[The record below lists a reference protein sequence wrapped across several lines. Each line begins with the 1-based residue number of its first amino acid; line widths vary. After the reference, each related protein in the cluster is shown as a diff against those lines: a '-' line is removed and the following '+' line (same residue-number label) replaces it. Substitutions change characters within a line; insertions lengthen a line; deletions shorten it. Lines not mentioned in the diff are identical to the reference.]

1 MVNNPSA
8 AACLVVV
15 DPHRL
20 GTAIAPIV
28 LSLIGTG
35 GVLIP
40 NQIVITVI
48 TPDDL
53 IATVTALTV
62 GLRAQAQVLGLS
74 IFYNRFVTEVTK
86 KAFTTIVPAMLGAG
100 VYNATLIRSTIEALT
115 AVPYSKLAP
124 TIPQLV
130 ANSTQYEIVKEST
143 IQCFSGSLNL
153 VYYITIPF
161 GVTACIVA
169 ALMGDV
175 SKYMD
180 EHVAVIL

>member
-1 MVNNPSA
+1 VLA
-8 AACLVVV
+8 
-15 DPHRL
+15 DPHNIR
-20 GTAIAPIV
+20 TAIAPLV

-40 NQIVITVI
+40 NQIIITVI

-74 IFYNRFVTEVTK
+74 IFYNRFTTQVTK
-86 KAFTTIVPAMLGAG
+86 KAYKTIVPAMLAAG
-100 VYNATLIRSTIEALT
+100 IFDAKLIRSTIEALT
-115 AVPYSKLAP
+115 AIPYSKLAL
-124 TIPQLV
+124 TIPQL
-130 ANSTQYEIVKEST
+130 ANNTHSAIVQESA

-161 GVTACIVA
+161 GVAACIVGA
-169 ALMGDV
+169 FMGDI
-175 SKYMD
+175 SQYMD
-180 EHVAVIL
+180 NHVAVVL